1 MQVKLKERSLQ
12 SGGPLHETCAAYID
26 LLGQLEKQS
35 YAVQAAA
42 FWLVEYVYNRV
53 RSWPGLQQRPCP
65 PHSSRG
71 CTSLTQGEFVPR
83 GSLICH
89 ARLRLWRIH
98 RSLDPG
104 VQRALSFSPL
114 PLQRW

>member
-1 MQVKLKERSLQ
+1 MKLKERSLQ

-53 RSWPGLQQRPCP
+53 RSWPGLQQ
-65 PHSSRG
+65 
-71 CTSLTQGEFVPR
+71 
-83 GSLICH
+83 
-89 ARLRLWRIH
+89 
-98 RSLDPG
+98 
-104 VQRALSFSPL
+104 
-114 PLQRW
+114 

>member
-1 MQVKLKERSLQ
+1 MDLLMQHRRLHQYLLLKRKLPMQVKLKERSLLQ

-53 RSWPGLQQRPCP
+53 RP
-65 PHSSRG
+65 
-71 CTSLTQGEFVPR
+71 
-83 GSLICH
+83 
-89 ARLRLWRIH
+89 
-98 RSLDPG
+98 
-104 VQRALSFSPL
+104 
-114 PLQRW
+114 

>member
-53 RSWPGLQQRPCP
+53 TSSLGCSNNHAHPTAAGAP
-65 PHSSRG
+65 P
-71 CTSLTQGEFVPR
+71 P
-83 GSLICH
+83 
-89 ARLRLWRIH
+89 
-98 RSLDPG
+98 
-104 VQRALSFSPL
+104 
-114 PLQRW
+114 

>member
-1 MQVKLKERSLQ
+1 MSKCLLLKGELPMQVKLKERGLQ

-53 RSWPGLQQRPCP
+53 RSWAGL
-65 PHSSRG
+65 
-71 CTSLTQGEFVPR
+71 
-83 GSLICH
+83 
-89 ARLRLWRIH
+89 
-98 RSLDPG
+98 
-104 VQRALSFSPL
+104 
-114 PLQRW
+114 